1 MYCLLAMGAVPG
13 CGSKARACRDSQ
25 QAYLLTPVRPAWVL
39 RPTSSSRGR
48 KADMCSQQFPDPI
61 CSFTDITSLGVGNKL
76 KYGVE
81 GEYIVSE
88 VRPGSERGC
97 TSVTGSL
104 THSLLGDL
112 R

>member
-13 CGSKARACRDSQ
+13 HGSKAQARHDSQ

-39 RPTSSSRGR
+39 RPASRSRGR
-48 KADMCSQQFPDPI
+48 KADMCSQLFPDPI
-61 CSFTDITSLGVGNKL
+61 WLFTDVISLGIGNKL

-81 GEYIVSE
+81 GEYRASE

-104 THSLLGDL
+104 THSLLDDL

>member
-1 MYCLLAMGAVPG
+1 MYCLLAVGAVPG
-13 CGSKARACRDSQ
+13 CGSKAQACRDSQ

-39 RPTSSSRGR
+39 RPGQSSRGR
-48 KADMCSQQFPDPI
+48 KADMCSQLFPDPI
-61 CSFTDITSLGVGNKL
+61 CPFTDVISLGIGNKL
-76 KYGVE
+76 KCGVQ
-81 GEYIVSE
+81 GEYRASE